1 MAGKKA
7 RDTTL
12 KDYLDDLE
20 ILYTSISPDDEAIES
35 SLTTKDA
42 QEYVKGLGRSKPE
55 ALLSDKLLKPIMRDA
70 GITNFPEGRM
80 GGGWV
85 DFILPPSKELGLP
98 VALELKS
105 LHKSDGSLESLESE
119 YANLKDLARD
129 SDPHTNQVIRY
140 ILGTKEPGNRGVDYV
155 VLTNLK
161 DVFIFDKGCIR
172 EFAYVKRET
181 FREFI
186 EGAATNKN
194 IYDYLRRTTEDS

>member
-7 RDTTL
+7 KDCTL
-12 KDYLDDLE
+12 KDYLEL
-20 ILYTSISPDDEAIES
+20 LYISISHDEADVES
-35 SLTTKDA
+35 SFTTEDV

-55 ALLSDKLLKPIMRDA
+55 ALLSDKLLKPIMREA

-119 YANLKDLARD
+119 YTNLKGQVKD
-129 SDPHTNQVIRY
+129 SHTNQVIRY

-161 DVFIFDKGCIR
+161 DVFIRREIRTKGS
-172 EFAYVKRET
+172 
-181 FREFI
+181 
-186 EGAATNKN
+186 
-194 IYDYLRRTTEDS
+194 EDSKS